1 MKVTIKEIKGRSNL
15 KQFVRFPN
23 EMYKGNPYYVPQL
36 ESADLD
42 ILDPSRNHAFEVC
55 ESAYWMAFDENG
67 KAVGRIAGIINHR
80 YIEKIGTRQARFGFL
95 DFIDDESVVDALFDT
110 FEAWARSKGMTEA
123 DGPLGFLEFDASGV
137 LVNGFEELPTAYGKY
152 NFPYY
157 EKHLIRRG
165 YAKDVDW
172 IESRVRIPDDVATTY
187 SRAAQIVAN
196 RYNLHVIKPKSRS
209 EIKNRY
215 AEEILNLMNQAYNV
229 LHGYSMLTPGQ
240 LEDLKNQFL
249 PLVNPG
255 LLGLVA
261 DENERIVAFSIFMPS
276 MAQAMQKAGGHLF
289 PFGWIHVAR
298 ALKHNDTM
306 DTLLV
311 GVADE
316 YKNKGVNAML
326 FDSVGP
332 TIAKM
337 GFKWLETTREL
348 EDNFSVRNLMNRFEF
363 KETKR
368 ARCYLRKL

>member
-1 MKVTIKEIKGRSNL
+1 MKVTVKEIKGRQNL
-15 KQFVRFPN
+15 KKFVRFPN
-23 EMYKGNPYYVPQL
+23 EMYKGNPFYVPQL

-42 ILDPSRNHAFEVC
+42 ALDPRKNHAFEVC
-55 ESAYWMAFDENG
+55 EAAYWMAYDDKG

-80 YIEKIGTRQARFGFL
+80 YIEKIGIRQARFGFL
-95 DFIDDESVVDALFDT
+95 DFIEDEDVVDALFDT

-152 NFPYY
+152 NYPYY
-157 EKHLIRRG
+157 ERHIQRRG
-165 YAKDVDW
+165 YRKDVDW
-172 IESRVRIPDDVATTY
+172 IESRVKIPEDVTTSY

-209 EIKNRY
+209 EIKSRY
-215 AEEILNLMNQAYNV
+215 AEEILNLMNHAYEV
-229 LHGYSMLTPGQ
+229 LHGFSTLTPGQ

-249 PLVNPG
+249 PMVNPG

-261 DENERIVAFSIFMPS
+261 DENERIIAFSIFMPS

-289 PFGWIHVAR
+289 PFGWIHVLR

-326 FDSVGP
+326 FDSVAP

-337 GFKWLETTREL
+337 GYKWLETTREL

-368 ARCYLRKL
+368 ARCYIRKL

>member
-1 MKVTIKEIKGRSNL
+1 MKVIVKEIKGRRNL
-15 KQFVRFPN
+15 REFVRFPN
-23 EMYKGNPYYVPQL
+23 RMYKGNPYYVPQL

-42 ILDPSRNHAFEVC
+42 CLDESRNHAFEVC
-55 ESAYWMAFDENG
+55 ESAYWMAYDEKG
-67 KAVGRIAGIINHR
+67 KAIGRIAGIINHR
-80 YIEKIGTRQARFGFL
+80 YIEKIGVNQARFGFL
-95 DFIDDESVVDALFDT
+95 DFIDDEDVVDALFDA
-110 FEAWARSKGMTEA
+110 FESWAMEKGMTEA

-152 NFPYY
+152 NYPYY
-157 EKHLIRRG
+157 ERHIQRRG
-165 YAKDVDW
+165 YHKDVDW
-172 IESRVRIPDDVATTY
+172 IESRVRIPENVATAY
-187 SRAAQIVAN
+187 SNAASVVAS

-209 EIKNRY
+209 EIRTKY
-215 AEEILNLMNQAYNV
+215 AEEILSLMNRAYNI

-249 PLVNPG
+249 PMVNPG

-261 DENERIVAFSIFMPS
+261 DENDHIVAFSIFMPS
-276 MAQAMQKAGGHLF
+276 MAHAMQKAGGHLF
-289 PFGWIHVAR
+289 PLGWYHVLR
-298 ALKHNDTM
+298 ALRHNDTM

-311 GVADE
+311 GVAEE

-332 TIAKM
+332 TIERM

-348 EDNFSVRNLMNRFEF
+348 EDNFSVRNLMNRFDF

-368 ARCYLRKL
+368 ARCYIRKF